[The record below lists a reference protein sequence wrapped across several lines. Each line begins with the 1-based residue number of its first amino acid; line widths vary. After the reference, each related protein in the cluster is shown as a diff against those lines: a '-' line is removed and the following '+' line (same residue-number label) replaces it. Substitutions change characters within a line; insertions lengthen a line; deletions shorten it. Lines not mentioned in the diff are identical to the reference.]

1 MITSIMLQ
9 QRGTGNPGVFNGTY
23 WDDGSGLSGREQTLL
38 RLLRNNAGIRFS
50 PPDKWFGNRPIFYT
64 DDEATNARRIANR
77 AWMFDPEGFSV
88 VHGGEPGAVTEF
100 PSTFPA
106 GGLDPV
112 SWDLPASTAPE
123 GYVQTAEQATALE
136 AQFNTATINR
146 RSPITTPSAVFI
158 PPVITL
164 PLARVNPVTSQPGQ
178 AGAPTTAS
186 GLNVNRT
193 PPPDA
198 SPARYLT
205 NGRIVDANGAPV
217 PNARTSPQ
225 VLPTNN
231 TTVSAVRNYEP
242 YIIGLAVLAVLY
254 ALSRRKS

>member
-1 MITSIMLQ
+1 MITAIMLQ

-38 RLLRNNAGIRFS
+38 RVLRNNPGIRYS

-77 AWMFDPEGFSV
+77 AWMFDPEGYSV
-88 VHGGEPGAVTEF
+88 THGGEPGAVTEF
-100 PSTFPA
+100 PSTLPA

-112 SWDLPASTAPE
+112 SWDLPASTASA

-136 AQFNTATINR
+136 AQFNTASVNR
-146 RSPITTPSAVFI
+146 RGITTPAAVFI

-164 PLARVNPVTSQPGQ
+164 PLARTNPVTSQP
-178 AGAPTTAS
+178 ATPTTAG
-186 GLNVNRT
+186 GLNINRT

-198 SPARYLT
+198 APARYLT

-217 PNARTSPQ
+217 SNARTSPQ

-242 YIIGLAVLAVLY
+242 YVIGLAVLAVLY
-254 ALSRRKS
+254 ALTRRKS